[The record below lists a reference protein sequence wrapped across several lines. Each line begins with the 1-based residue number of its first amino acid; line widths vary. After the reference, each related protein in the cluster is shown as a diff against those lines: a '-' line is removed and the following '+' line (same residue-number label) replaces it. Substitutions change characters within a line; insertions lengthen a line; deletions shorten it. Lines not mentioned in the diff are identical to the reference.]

1 MEGGGGHDSLRT
13 RVQMFG
19 ERQKLDGGGGVH
31 MGGFSD
37 QAETSGFFKGAVTSS
52 DQF

>member
-1 MEGGGGHDSLRT
+1 MEGGGSHDSLRM

-19 ERQKLDGGGGVH
+19 EGQKFDGGGVH

-37 QAETSGFFKGAVTSS
+37 QAETSGFFKGTVTSS